1 MSDASLSDSP
11 WKPTPDRRTERE
23 AKRIAVLRTA
33 ARAFNEMGYH
43 TTSLDDIARRL
54 NVTKPTIY
62 YYVRNKEEI
71 LFECVR
77 IGLEML
83 DEASNEV
90 MGHGGSAHE
99 ELIAVMRRY
108 VEIVTMD
115 FGMCVIRVG
124 EEPLT
129 EDSRRTLRGLKRSI
143 DRKFRGLIERGV
155 AEGSIGPC
163 DPKIA
168 AFTLAGA
175 LSWIARWYR
184 PDGDLSVEEIAD
196 GCIALLMTGLAA
208 GTPPRAR
215 TQAGQKQ
222 PNGTSRGRRG
232 ENDHREED
240 AGSGG
245 G

>member
-1 MSDASLSDSP
+1 MQEAAMQEAAMQEAAMQDSGDSGSP
-11 WKPTPDRRTERE
+11 WKAAADRQTERE

-43 TTSLDDIARRL
+43 NTSLDDIARRL

-83 DEASNEV
+83 DEASNDV
-90 MGHGGSAHE
+90 AGHDGSAYG
-99 ELIAVMRRY
+99 ELIAVMRKY
-108 VEIVTMD
+108 AEIVTMD

-129 EDSRRTLRGLKRSI
+129 EESRRTLRSLKRSI
-143 DRKFRGLIERGV
+143 DRKFRRLIERGI
-155 AEGSIGPC
+155 AEGCIAPC

-168 AFTLAGA
+168 AFTVAGA

-184 PDGDLSVEEIAD
+184 PNGGLSPHDIAAQSID
-196 GCIALLMTGLAA
+196 LLMNGL
-208 GTPPRAR
+208 GKTP
-215 TQAGQKQ
+215 GQNQ
-222 PNGTSRGRRG
+222 NIRGG
-232 ENDHREED
+232 P
-240 AGSGG
+240 
-245 G
+245 